1 MRIAINGLGRIGR
14 QALRQLQGTPDL
26 QVVALND
33 VAEPAL
39 LAHLLKYDSV
49 HGRAAF
55 PVAHEAAHGT
65 DRLLLG
71 GRPVP
76 LFRQADPSLLPFG
89 DLGAEVVLECT
100 GRLATHALASRHL
113 RGSVRQV
120 VVSGPCADAELTLVP
135 GVNTLGAVGPARIL
149 SAACP
154 ATHALAL
161 LVKVLDDAFGV
172 AFGLATAVES
182 YRNDQRILDL
192 PHEDLRLARAAG
204 MNMIPA
210 PSEAAACLGRVLPAM
225 AGRFEVQAIRVPTPD
240 VDLMDLSVTLERDV
254 TVEGIHAA
262 FREAA
267 LRWPALVEVLTDP
280 LVSADLRGGTASCVL
295 DTRLTRLLAPRFLK
309 VLAWH
314 DNEAAY
320 AARLLDICRWLT
332 EGAQ

>member
-14 QALRQLQGTPDL
+14 QALRQLQGAPDL

-33 VAEPAL
+33 VAEPSI
-39 LAHLLKYDSV
+39 LAHLLNYDSV

-55 PVAHEAAHGT
+55 TVGHDHGG
-65 DRLLLG
+65 LLLG

-76 LFRQADPSLLPFG
+76 LFRQADPAQVPFG
-89 DLGAEVVLECT
+89 DLGVDLVLECT
-100 GRLATHALASRHL
+100 GRFTTRALASRHL
-113 RGSVRQV
+113 GGGVGRVLISA
-120 VVSGPCADAELTLVP
+120 PCADADLTVVP
-135 GVNTLGAVGPARIL
+135 GVNSLRGREEARIL

-161 LVKVLDDAFGV
+161 MVRVLDDAFGV
-172 AFGLATAVES
+172 DCGLATAVES

-225 AGRFEVQAIRVPTPD
+225 AGRFEAQAIRVPTPD
-240 VDLMDLSVTLERDV
+240 VDLLDLSVTLTREA
-254 TVEGIHAA
+254 TVAAVHAA
-262 FREAA
+262 FLEAA
-267 LRWPALVEVLTDP
+267 CRWPALVEVLTAP
-280 LVSADLRGGTASCVL
+280 LVSADLRGGTASCIL
-295 DTRLTRLLAPRFLK
+295 DTNLTRLLAPRFLK
-309 VLAWH
+309 LFAWH

-320 AARLLDICRWLT
+320 AARLLDICRGLA
-332 EGAQ
+332 GVAP